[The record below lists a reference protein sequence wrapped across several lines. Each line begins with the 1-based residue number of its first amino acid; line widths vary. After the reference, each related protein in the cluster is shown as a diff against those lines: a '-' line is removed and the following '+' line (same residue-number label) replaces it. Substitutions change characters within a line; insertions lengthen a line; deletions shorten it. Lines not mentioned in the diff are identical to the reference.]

1 MKKKISLLF
10 FLLLSIVLM
19 AEERVGGYLQE
30 KLNVRA
36 AGMGDAMIGTSSEE
50 GFVYNPAGLAFSKE
64 SSINFS
70 TGGGY
75 NKITGIEAVIP
86 LVEEGGIGVGINY
99 TKLSI
104 DEIDQRD
111 NEGNKIGTLS
121 DEENL
126 LAFGLGFQ
134 YEKNLGLGV
143 TLKKMEQKLGEKKA
157 DGYTVDAGI
166 LWKIKDVLY
175 LGTVFTNIKSDG
187 LKWDTRVGETDE
199 LPKTVKMGGSLRL
212 FENKFNSSIVYENE
226 LSERGRTALKIGEE
240 VWIKNRI
247 ALRIGRKIEKNDK
260 IDNFE
265 DQDYLTFGTGLKIKV
280 FTLDYSFSNED
291 LGKVNRVSFG
301 MKF

>member
-10 FLLLSIVLM
+10 FLLLSIVMM

-36 AGMGDAMIGTSSEE
+36 AGMGDAMIGTSNEE

-64 SSINFS
+64 KAINFS

-75 NKITGIEAVIP
+75 NKITGLETIFP
-86 LVEEGGIGVGINY
+86 LVKEGGIGVGINY

-104 DEIDQRD
+104 DEIDIRD
-111 NEGNKIGTLS
+111 NEGNKTGVLS
-121 DEENL
+121 DEEKL

-134 YEKNLGLGV
+134 YEKNLGIGI
-143 TLKKMEQKLGEKKA
+143 TLKKMEQKLGEYSA
-157 DGYTVDAGI
+157 EGYTVDMGF

-187 LKWDTRVGETDE
+187 LKWDTRVGTIDE
-199 LPKTVKMGGSLRL
+199 LPKTLKMGGSLRL
-212 FENKFNSSIVYENE
+212 FDDKFNTSIVYENE
-226 LSERGRTALKIGEE
+226 LSEKGRTALKMGEE
-240 VWIKNRI
+240 VWIKDTI

-265 DQDYLTFGTGLKIKV
+265 NQDYLTFGTGLKIKV